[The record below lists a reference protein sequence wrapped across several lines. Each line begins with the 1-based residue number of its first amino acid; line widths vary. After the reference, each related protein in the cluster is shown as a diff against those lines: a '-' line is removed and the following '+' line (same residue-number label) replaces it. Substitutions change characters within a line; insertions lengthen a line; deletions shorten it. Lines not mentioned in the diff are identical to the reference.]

1 MRVQALFIVSCTDC
15 FFFGRSPEMDIT
27 IMSPSVRSV
36 EGENGARQS
45 LPVFGDHD
53 RVTGSVAL
61 DPQNTAAE
69 SGRLTITV
77 S

>member
-1 MRVQALFIVSCTDC
+1 M
-15 FFFGRSPEMDIT
+15 EIT
-27 IMSPSVRSV
+27 IMSPSVRSTDS
-36 EGENGARQS
+36 EDGTRQS

-77 S
+77 SLNFMFSKLYA

>member
-1 MRVQALFIVSCTDC
+1 
-15 FFFGRSPEMDIT
+15 MDIS

-36 EGENGARQS
+36 EGENGTRQS

-53 RVTGSVAL
+53 RVTGSVSL

-77 S
+77 R